1 MIYGASAAVLLGATA
16 TEPVVTPLPDGIYR
30 YAVIDSG
37 QPTATSAIRV
47 SRAAGNLVIEEHAS
61 PMEEAESSRRTLD
74 PSTFALRSY
83 TDASDGKPYFTLTI
97 NGNTAIALRE
107 GAPAARVSAL
117 PRAPFI
123 VFDYFIGAFFHLPA
137 TLHGAAASALSLVV
151 LGGDTAEPL
160 MVSAASAK
168 RPAGVAAID
177 ASTAVILDGATVTL
191 WYDPATFVLDECDLP
206 AARIVYK
213 RISTQRQ

>member
-1 MIYGASAAVLLGATA
+1 MQ
-16 TEPVVTPLPDGIYR
+16 PVATPLPDGIYR

-37 QPTATSAIRV
+37 QPSATSAIRV
-47 SRAAGNLVIEEHAS
+47 SRSAGDLVIEEHAS
-61 PMEEAESSRRTLD
+61 PMEENESSRRTLD

-97 NGNTAIALRE
+97 DGNTATALRQ
-107 GAPAARVSAL
+107 GAPATKISAL

-123 VFDYFIGAFFHLPA
+123 LFDYFIGAFFHLPA
-137 TLHGAAASALSLVV
+137 TLHGVATSALSLVV
-151 LGGDTAEPL
+151 LGGDSVVPLIVTAG
-160 MVSAASAK
+160 SAK
-168 RPAGVAAID
+168 RPAGVPPID
-177 ASTAVILDGATVTL
+177 ASATVILDGATVTL

>member
-1 MIYGASAAVLLGATA
+1 MLLGASAMQ
-16 TEPVVTPLPDGIYR
+16 PVIAPLPDGIYQ
-30 YAVIDSG
+30 YTVIDSG
-37 QPTATSAIRV
+37 QPSATSAVRV
-47 SRAAGNLVIEEHAS
+47 SRSGGNLVIEEHAS
-61 PMEEAESSRRTLD
+61 PMEENESSRRTLD

-83 TDASDGKPYFTLTI
+83 TDASDGKPYFTLTV
-97 NGNTAIALRE
+97 NGNTATALRE
-107 GAPAARVSAL
+107 GAPPTAISAL

-137 TLHGAAASALSLVV
+137 TLHGAPTSALSLVV
-151 LGGDTAEPL
+151 LGGDTAEL
-160 MVSAASAK
+160 LIVSAASGK
-168 RPAGVAAID
+168 RPAGVPAID

-213 RISTQRQ
+213 RISTRY